1 MPLRRLIYLS
11 TVRGLFTCL
20 LFRGDI
26 RVGGNTF
33 IERAL
38 DDAQLL
44 NLFRCRLDDLF
55 ALLLIAAFGVNEEFK

>member
-1 MPLRRLIYLS
+1 MRVNLLRS
-11 TVRGLFTCL
+11 
-20 LFRGDI
+20 DI

-55 ALLLIAAFGVNEEFK
+55 ALLLIAAFGVDEEFK